1 MRSLDLY
8 VGQVRSVRSVGQYA
22 AFTRE
27 EMPARAATW
36 VSPEDSA
43 VSQTR
48 KGKCCAIP
56 PIWRPER
63 SDSRK
68 EQGEGEM
75 PGVRGVLV

>member
-8 VGQVRSVRSVGQYA
+8 VGRVRSVCSVGQYA
-22 AFTRE
+22 AFTKE

-36 VSPEDSA
+36 VSPKDMA

-48 KGKCCAIP
+48 KGKCCAIL
-56 PIWRPER
+56 PIWGPER